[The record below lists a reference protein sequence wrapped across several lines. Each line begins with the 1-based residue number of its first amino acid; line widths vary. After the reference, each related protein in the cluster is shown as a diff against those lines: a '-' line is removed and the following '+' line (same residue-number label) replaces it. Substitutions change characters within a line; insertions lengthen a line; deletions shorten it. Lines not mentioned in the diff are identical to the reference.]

1 MNQVIEQML
10 NHRSIRKYV
19 SGKDIPDTDLDLIIR
34 AAQSAPS
41 WINGQQYSIIGVRE
55 ESRKQK
61 LAELTKNPYV
71 AECSIFLVFVGDF
84 YRVNLASAKY
94 QTAFHAKNE
103 EDLLLVA
110 ATDVGLACQNAL
122 TAAESLGYGTVC
134 IGGIRREFTEVA
146 EFLDLP
152 EMVIPIVGLCVGYPD
167 TDSVVRPRL
176 PKEAVYFAET
186 YQTDTLPLLEKYDTT
201 IIPYAEREGSI
212 GYTERIA
219 KFYAQPYFTGI
230 RDGLKKQG
238 FLDKNQ

>member
-1 MNQVIEQML
+1 MNKVIEQML
-10 NHRSIRKYV
+10 SHRSIRKYIP
-19 SGKDIPDTDLDLIIR
+19 GKSIPETDLDLIIR

-41 WINGQQYSIIGVRE
+41 WINGQQYSIVGVKDAA
-55 ESRKQK
+55 RKQK

-84 YRVNLASAKY
+84 HRANLASAKY
-94 QTAFHAKNE
+94 QTAFNAKSD

-134 IGGIRREFTEVA
+134 IGGIRREFTEVS
-146 EFLDLP
+146 EFLGLP

-167 TDSVVRPRL
+167 TESVIRPRL
-176 PKEAVYFAET
+176 PKEAVYFEET
-186 YQTDTLPLLEKYDTT
+186 YQTDTLPLLEKYDVT
-201 IIPYAEREGSI
+201 IIPYSEREGSI

-230 RDGLKKQG
+230 PEGLKKQG
-238 FLDKNQ
+238 FLGGNK